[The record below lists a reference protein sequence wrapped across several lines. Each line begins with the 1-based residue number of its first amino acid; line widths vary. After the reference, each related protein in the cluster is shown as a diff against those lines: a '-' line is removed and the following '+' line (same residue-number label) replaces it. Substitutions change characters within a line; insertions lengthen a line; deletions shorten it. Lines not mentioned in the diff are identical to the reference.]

1 MNGKPKTEAI
11 RLLFELERADNPR
24 LYDELASFR
33 QGVKRVNRLRTLAHE
48 GLLSQYLRP
57 GWGEQPSEGQGGAAS
72 ADDMTPLDK
81 EAATIMNQVLD
92 SPIME

>member
-33 QGVKRVNRLRTLAHE
+33 HGVCQPTCRVTSSC
-48 GLLSQYLRP
+48 LL
-57 GWGEQPSEGQGGAAS
+57 
-72 ADDMTPLDK
+72 
-81 EAATIMNQVLD
+81 
-92 SPIME
+92 